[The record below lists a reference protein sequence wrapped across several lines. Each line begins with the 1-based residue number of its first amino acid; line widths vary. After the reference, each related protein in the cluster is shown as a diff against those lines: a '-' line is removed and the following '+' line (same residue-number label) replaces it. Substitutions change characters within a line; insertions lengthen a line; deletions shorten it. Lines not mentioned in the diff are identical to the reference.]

1 MINRA
6 KTLDKAKSNAKL
18 LDVNP
23 GGILARILE
32 VAFCHDKPG
41 QILEKAKSNA
51 KLLDVNPGGILVR
64 ILEVALYRHL
74 GRNCDGDSKQGTWR
88 ES

>member
-6 KTLDKAKSNAKL
+6 KTLD
-18 LDVNP
+18 
-23 GGILARILE
+23 
-32 VAFCHDKPG
+32 
-41 QILEKAKSNA
+41 KAKSNA

>member
-6 KTLDKAKSNAKL
+6 KTLDKAKSNTKL

-41 QILEKAKSNA
+41 QTLEKAKSNA

-74 GRNCDGDSKQGTWR
+74 GRNFDGDSKQGTWR